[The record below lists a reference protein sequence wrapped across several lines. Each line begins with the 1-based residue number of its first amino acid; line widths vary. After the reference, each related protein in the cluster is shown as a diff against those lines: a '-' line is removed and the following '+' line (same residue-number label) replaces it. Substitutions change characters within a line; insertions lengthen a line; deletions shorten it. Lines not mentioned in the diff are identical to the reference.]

1 MRTKVHKIKLN
12 PNKTQELFFM
22 RSCGVARFSYN
33 WALEKWQNNINN
45 GIKDNSAYT
54 LIKELNSIKKE
65 SFPWMQDTAKTCSQ
79 YAIHNLEKGFK
90 LAWKGINKYPKFR
103 KKGKKDSF
111 VAIENKESFKQNDF
125 KLWIPRLG
133 WVKCHENLRFEGKVN
148 NVIIK
153 RISDMWFAYIN
164 INVRDEE
171 LNNTINN
178 DNVVGLDL
186 GINILITLSNGEI
199 YQNPKALKSNLRSI
213 NRLQKAVSR
222 KQKVSSNRKK
232 SKIKLS
238 KKYYK
243 ISCIRNNAI
252 NQATTDIVKKYNVI
266 KIETLKPKE
275 MIKNQYL
282 SQSLSDV
289 SFGEIIKQLEYKS
302 NWYGKQLI
310 KVDQWFPS
318 SKLCSGCGNKKDK
331 LSLSER
337 IYKCESCGLEIDRD
351 LNAAK
356 NLASYSPTSNFEE
369 SEACG
374 ESIDVNQSTSM
385 KQELNNFICNKNLK
399 N

>member
-1 MRTKVHKIKLN
+1 M
-12 PNKTQELFFM
+12 
-22 RSCGVARFSYN
+22 
-33 WALEKWQNNINN
+33 
-45 GIKDNSAYT
+45 
-54 LIKELNSIKKE
+54 
-65 SFPWMQDTAKTCSQ
+65 
-79 YAIHNLEKGFK
+79 
-90 LAWKGINKYPKFR
+90 
-103 KKGKKDSF
+103 
-111 VAIENKESFKQNDF
+111 
-125 KLWIPRLG
+125 
-133 WVKCHENLRFEGKVN
+133 
-148 NVIIK
+148 
-153 RISDMWFAYIN
+153 
-164 INVRDEE
+164 
-171 LNNTINN
+171 
-178 DNVVGLDL
+178 
-186 GINILITLSNGEI
+186 
-199 YQNPKALKSNLRSI
+199 
-213 NRLQKAVSR
+213 QKAVSR
-222 KQKVSSNRKK
+222 KQKGSSNRKK